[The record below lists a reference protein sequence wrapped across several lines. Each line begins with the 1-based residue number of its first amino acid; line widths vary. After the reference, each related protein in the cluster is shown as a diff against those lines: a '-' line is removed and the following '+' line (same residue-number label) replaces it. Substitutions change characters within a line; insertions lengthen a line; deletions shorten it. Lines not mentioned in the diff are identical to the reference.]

1 MEILLF
7 VVGFIVYI
15 AERLALCLMLYMLLS
30 FTLSV
35 IEEPLR
41 RLHRWVLLRVAGLR
55 WVRDAVQFW
64 TALRLVRRQIVMP

>member
-1 MEILLF
+1 MEILLLI
-7 VVGFIVYI
+7 VGFIVYI

-41 RLHRWVLLRVAGLR
+41 RFHHYVLLRVRNLR
-55 WVRDAVQFW
+55 WCVRPCSSG
-64 TALRLVRRQIVMP
+64 RP